1 VSTPLQKAWFPITGP
16 AGAELATLTVELLPD
31 EGGDRFVRSPQL
43 RSETVSNILLDAR
56 AIDRSGRTTPIWV
69 GTDAPRFDGASFGLT
84 LALTD
89 QRARVGGN
97 FAPLVATGE
106 ITPGGRGAL
115 SPVLDFD
122 SKCKLIVERSAE
134 SDVAWDFAFVATNHA
149 QALPETRA
157 MLARAQAAGKLRLHG
172 AEHLSELEAL
182 WGHSPAVTKLR
193 RGLVAAA
200 IGVVLVI
207 AATAAFQ
214 FVRAAPARE
223 CERLAGQAAPEQS
236 GTVVA
241 QLLDACTAALAATPQ
256 SPRLLF
262 LTGQAHALNGS
273 DVLAGD
279 SYRRSAEG
287 GDLDGMAAYG
297 RWLWVGHGEDPAQ
310 LAKAYGWLAKAASR
324 GSASAAEDLGKLML
338 EDQGPA
344 AAEKWF
350 VEARRLREN
359 EGEQ

>member
-1 VSTPLQKAWFPITGP
+1 MSTPLQKAWFPITGP
-16 AGAELATLTVELLPD
+16 AGAELATLTVELLPN

-56 AIDRSGRTTPIWV
+56 AIDRSGRMTPIWV
-69 GTDAPRFDGASFGLT
+69 GTDGARFDGASFGLA
-84 LALTD
+84 LALAD
-89 QRARVGGN
+89 QRARVGGT

-106 ITPGGRGAL
+106 IAPGGRGTL

-122 SKCKLIVERSAE
+122 SKCRLIVERSANN
-134 SDVAWDFAFVATNHA
+134 DFAWDFAFAAANLAEAT
-149 QALPETRA
+149 PETRT
-157 MLARAQAAGKLRLHG
+157 MLARAQAAGKLRLHS
-172 AEHLSELEAL
+172 AEHLSELGAL
-182 WGHSPAVTKLR
+182 WGNSPAAKTRR
-193 RGLVAAA
+193 RGLMLAA
-200 IGVVLVI
+200 IGTVLII
-207 AATAAFQ
+207 AATAAYQ
-214 FVRAAPARE
+214 FVREAPARA
-223 CERLAGQAAPEQS
+223 CEQLAGKAEPDQS
-236 GTVVA
+236 GATVA
-241 QLLDACTAALAATPQ
+241 QMLDVCTAALAARPD

-262 LTGQAHALNGS
+262 LAGQAHALNGS

-297 RWLWVGHGEDPAQ
+297 RWLWVGHGEDPAK

-324 GSASAAEDLGKLML
+324 GSASAAEDLGKMML

-350 VEARRLREN
+350 VEARRLRES
-359 EGEQ
+359 EGGQ